1 MYDIQRVG
9 KILADIDK
17 YLSEIESYDIKSIL
31 DLSDS
36 KTYNASSM
44 IIFAILNRLI
54 DLGGEIISAENLGA
68 PNSYQD
74 IMNILAKS
82 NIINKPQAERIN
94 SLIRKR
100 NMLAHYYGEFT
111 ERDLF
116 NMLKELREIP
126 SFVKTIKKRIKL

>member
-17 YLSEIESYDIKSIL
+17 YLSEIESYKINSAS

-82 NIINKPQAERIN
+82 NIINKSQAEKIN
-94 SLIRKR
+94 FLIKKR
-100 NMLAHYYGEFT
+100 NILAHYYGELT

-116 NMLKELREIP
+116 NMLKELKEIP
-126 SFVKTIKKRIKL
+126 FFVKTIKKRIKI

>member
-17 YLSEIESYDIKSIL
+17 YISEIESYNIQSSS
-31 DLSDS
+31 DLLDS

-82 NIINKPQAERIN
+82 NIINKPQAEKIN
-94 SLIRKR
+94 FLIKKR
-100 NMLAHYYGEFT
+100 NILAHYYGELS
-111 ERDLF
+111 EKDLF
-116 NMLKELREIP
+116 NMLKELKEIP
-126 SFVKTIKKRIKL
+126 SFVKTIKKRIKV